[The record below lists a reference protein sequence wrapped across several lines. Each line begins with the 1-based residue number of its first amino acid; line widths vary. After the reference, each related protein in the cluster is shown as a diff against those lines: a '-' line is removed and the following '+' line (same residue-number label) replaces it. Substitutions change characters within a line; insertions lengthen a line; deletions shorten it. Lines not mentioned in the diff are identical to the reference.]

1 MAGTLRSWSAKLA
14 GGKAFAAAV
23 KEAAPDVAA
32 AAVAGMRRAMRQG
45 VSPDGTPYKP
55 LAHARPGGGAKPLMD
70 TGLLAAS
77 LSAGVTGAGDILLR
91 SSSPYAKLMQSG
103 GTVRPKNAHALA
115 IPVTAEA
122 RRYKSPRD
130 FPRTLF
136 VLRKANSSRPGV
148 LAERVGGPKGGA
160 VAVHYVLMT
169 SVTVPARPFLGLT
182 PEAVAAIRARVGLS
196 YANAVAGAAR

>member
-14 GGKAFAAAV
+14 GGRPFAAAV
-23 KEAAPDVAA
+23 KAAAPDVAA

-77 LSAGVTGAGDILLR
+77 LSAGVTAGGDVLLR

-103 GTVRPKNAHALA
+103 GTIRPKNAHALA

-136 VLRKANSSRPGV
+136 VLRKKGSSRPGV
-148 LAERVGGPKGGA
+148 LAERLSGGA
-160 VAVHYVLMT
+160 VAVHYVLVK

-182 PEAVAAIRARVGLS
+182 PEAVAAIREKVGLS
-196 YANAVAGAAR
+196 YANAIAGAAR